1 LPHVSYDSY
10 EIIAAIREAEDRG
23 EISPAKADE
32 LVNTELKFLREGS
45 Y

>member
-23 EISPAKADE
+23 EISPAKAD
-32 LVNTELKFLREGS
+32 LVNIELKFLREGS